1 MDEIDRIR
9 APTNPVAKVEFE
21 NQRRLVKRHFG
32 GIGSRFVRHSELIRD
47 LGSRIADAG
56 TFEAALKCLSVPTAS
71 AHKTTYDLALLK
83 AVESRT
89 AFNLLRTLLQRTC
102 GYKCIPRQL
111 MPPRQADRRPRRW

>member
-9 APTNPVAKVEFE
+9 APTNPGAKFEFE

-32 GIGSRFVRHSELIRD
+32 SVGSRFARHSELVRD

-56 TFEAALKCLSVPTAS
+56 TFEAALRWLPAPMVS
-71 AHKTTYDLALLK
+71 AHQTIYDRALLK

-89 AFNLLRTLLQRTC
+89 AFDLLRTLLQRTC
-102 GYKCIPRQL
+102 GCKCIPVN
-111 MPPRQADRRPRRW
+111 